1 VPDATSR
8 AIYRT
13 ATTLDGFIADSENSL
28 TWLFAVEHDPAEG
41 EEYARFLERVSVFV
55 EGSTTYEWVLREANL
70 LAEPEKWHGYYG
82 DRPTFV
88 FTTRALPRPDGADV
102 RFISGPVPDAL
113 PEIRAAAAGGDIWI
127 TGGGDLAGQFFEAG
141 ALDRVELSVAPVTLG
156 SGAPLLPRRIDSSRL
171 RLDTVAAHGQFVAAA
186 YEVLPATP

>member
-1 VPDATSR
+1 MPGAGPR

-13 ATTLDGFIADSENSL
+13 ATTLDGFIADSEDSL
-28 TWLFAVEHDPAEG
+28 SWLFAVEDDPAEG
-41 EEYARFLERVSVFV
+41 EEYARFLERVSVYV

-70 LAEPEKWHGYYG
+70 LAEPQKWQGYYG

-88 FTTRALPRPDGADV
+88 FTTRELPRPDGADV
-102 RFISGPVPDAL
+102 RFLSGPVSDAL
-113 PEIRAAAAGGDIWI
+113 PEIRAAATGGDIWI

-156 SGAPLLPRRIDSSRL
+156 SGAPLLPRRIDSTRL
-171 RLDTVAAHGQFVAAA
+171 RLDTVAAHGQFIAAA
-186 YEVLPATP
+186 YEVLPAAS

>member
-1 VPDATSR
+1 VPVTTSR

-28 TWLFAVEHDPAEG
+28 TWLFAVEHDDAEG
-41 EEYARFLERVSVFV
+41 EEYARFLQHVSVYV

-70 LAEPEKWHGYYG
+70 LAEPEKWQGYYG

-88 FTTRALPRPDGADV
+88 FTTRELPRPDGADV
-102 RFISGPVPDAL
+102 RFLSGPVPDAL
-113 PEIRAAAAGGDIWI
+113 PEIRAAASGGDIWV

-141 ALDRVELSVAPVTLG
+141 ALDRVELSIAPVTLG
-156 SGAPLLPRRIDSSRL
+156 CGAPLLPRRIDSTRL
-171 RLDTVAAHGQFVAAA
+171 RLDTVAAHGQFIAAS
-186 YEVLPATP
+186 YDVLPAPS